1 MKIQLALFALAISS
15 IAQAADSPLDHRAL
29 FKLWEQAVEP
39 SSASSESI
47 GSYSAGCLAGASK
60 LAIDGEG
67 YSVMRLSRLRNFGH
81 PTLVSYLE
89 DLGKKART
97 AGLPRLMIGDLGR
110 PRGGPMASGHASHQT
125 GLDVDI
131 WYDFAGKKAPS
142 RKERE
147 TRGASSYVNRDG
159 SIKKSWGDKQRRL
172 LEIAASS
179 DSVDRIFVHAGIK
192 RDLCQKMPDAPWL
205 GKLRPWWGHD
215 DHLHV
220 RLKCPAGSANC
231 EAQDSIAELG
241 PQCGKELEWW
251 FSAEAREEWNK
262 KKGSIGRVFPALP
275 AACDSVLNQ
284 MHADKGG
291 NQ

>member
-15 IAQAADSPLDHRAL
+15 SAQAAESPLDHRAL

-39 SSASSESI
+39 STASAEAI
-47 GSYSAGCLAGASK
+47 GSYSAGCLAGATK

-89 DLGKKART
+89 DLGKRSRK

-220 RLKCPAGSANC
+220 RLKCPAGSVNC

-291 NQ
+291 NP